1 MTVSVFVGCNQ
12 HVMPA
17 GMTVADVL
25 VERKLNPLITAV
37 VLNSQVIRGDGL
49 TTTILKDGDVV
60 ECLVPCAG
68 GDSVGDAPTSAATR
82 EVVLVHQGTGDA
94 PDFAASLRA
103 AVGPDIR
110 LSVIDVTTATGSLAF
125 PPALLKS
132 VQLYGSH
139 CLPALVVDGVV
150 VRQGRL
156 PTPTEALHLI
166 DRPEADPAT
175 DLELDR
181 LLEVV
186 NTSSS
191 SSCCSGGCACN

>member
-1 MTVSVFVGCNQ
+1 
-12 HVMPA
+12 
-17 GMTVADVL
+17 
-25 VERKLNPLITAV
+25 
-37 VLNSQVIRGDGL
+37 
-49 TTTILKDGDVV
+49 
-60 ECLVPCAG
+60 
-68 GDSVGDAPTSAATR
+68 
-82 EVVLVHQGTGDA
+82 
-94 PDFAASLRA
+94 
-103 AVGPDIR
+103 
-110 LSVIDVTTATGSLAF
+110 
-125 PPALLKS
+125 
-132 VQLYGSH
+132 LYGSH